1 MMSRIYIRIFLS
13 FWVVTI
19 LALLGSSLIIH
30 WFNLGADKHFTSQ
43 HEEFT
48 EGPGARLS
56 REIVSDAVNHTFDE
70 VKQGIQELPQWVS
83 QYFYMVDDTGVDI
96 LLRPIPKSLQRHI
109 DKLSEANPL
118 YQSKDHRYFYNGRYF
133 QLSDGTN
140 VRLITF
146 PPHNKVFGWK
156 LFFYN
161 LWGFL
166 IACIVFS
173 GAACFLL
180 SRFLTREFTTLN
192 NATLR
197 LAKGDWNVRVADQV
211 TTHHSELHQLATSFD
226 YMAAN
231 LQKSML
237 EQQRLI
243 KDVSHELRSP
253 LARLQVA
260 LAIAQQKAS
269 NNINDELEK
278 IKHAADYLND
288 VISNILS
295 LPTNDNEPWQLT
307 DTIELNSLL
316 VTLLDNF
323 EAEAKTKN
331 IHFRFHPTS
340 DEALVESRGLTLVSV
355 FDNIIRNAIH
365 YTFSDTTI
373 DIKLIQVDNKQ
384 YQITIKD
391 QGPGVEEK
399 HIKDIFEPFFRT
411 CEARD
416 RQSGGYGLGLAIA
429 QRTVRLHG
437 GNINAQNGHDFPPS
451 ATQPSA
457 QKGLAIIVTLPVA
470 DALQ

>member
-1 MMSRIYIRIFLS
+1 
-13 FWVVTI
+13 
-19 LALLGSSLIIH
+19 
-30 WFNLGADKHFTSQ
+30 
-43 HEEFT
+43 
-48 EGPGARLS
+48 
-56 REIVSDAVNHTFDE
+56 
-70 VKQGIQELPQWVS
+70 
-83 QYFYMVDDTGVDI
+83 
-96 LLRPIPKSLQRHI
+96 
-109 DKLSEANPL
+109 
-118 YQSKDHRYFYNGRYF
+118 
-133 QLSDGTN
+133 
-140 VRLITF
+140 
-146 PPHNKVFGWK
+146 
-156 LFFYN
+156 
-161 LWGFL
+161 
-166 IACIVFS
+166 
-173 GAACFLL
+173 
-180 SRFLTREFTTLN
+180 
-192 NATLR
+192 
-197 LAKGDWNVRVADQV
+197 
-211 TTHHSELHQLATSFD
+211 
-226 YMAAN
+226 
-231 LQKSML
+231 
-237 EQQRLI
+237 
-243 KDVSHELRSP
+243 
-253 LARLQVA
+253 
-260 LAIAQQKAS
+260 
-269 NNINDELEK
+269 
-278 IKHAADYLND
+278 
-288 VISNILS
+288 
-295 LPTNDNEPWQLT
+295 
-307 DTIELNSLL
+307 LL